1 MKKEQAIKEWQYGT
15 QTPSKPCNDYA
26 PDTLAPEPE
35 DRETCTTCYH
45 HKDNHTMKTD
55 TQNIFDR
62 LKTASSILRDNE
74 QYNDDPDYNPEGLA
88 ADACDDAASLI
99 KHLAAALSRAESS
112 LTWFVEDKGESDT
125 EALTEVREAL
135 EMVNQ

>member
-1 MKKEQAIKEWQYGT
+1 MK
-15 QTPSKPCNDYA
+15 
-26 PDTLAPEPE
+26 
-35 DRETCTTCYH
+35 
-45 HKDNHTMKTD
+45 
-55 TQNIFDR
+55 NIIER
-62 LKTASSILRDNE
+62 LNAASLILRDNE